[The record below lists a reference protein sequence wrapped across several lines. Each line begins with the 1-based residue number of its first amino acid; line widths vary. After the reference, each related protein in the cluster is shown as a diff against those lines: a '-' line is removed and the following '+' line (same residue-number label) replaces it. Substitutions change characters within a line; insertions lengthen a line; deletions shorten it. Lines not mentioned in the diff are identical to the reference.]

1 MAAASYKS
9 GSSGRITIAY
19 LSEGEYTLTE
29 ISAPK
34 GYAAVAAPIHI
45 TLSLNEETGAP
56 DIAVSGIGTDYYS
69 IRDDETGTMAAVIT
83 IRNRSNDLQVKKID
97 EETNTPISGVRF
109 ALYRQVTG
117 VDGVKRKD
125 YLPMRGYEN
134 LVTDVNGVLTQIT
147 MALDAGTYYLTET
160 QAAENYEL
168 LSEDLCFTI
177 GEDGTVSIETEDYKG
192 WVQTQTDSSSGEMSF
207 AITIPNRRT
216 KKTAIRKVSAGTG
229 SALEGAAFVLYR
241 AEDYDDD
248 LNQPKAGAQRLIQGS
263 TDTEGILQ
271 LGFLHNG
278 EYRLVETHPPSGYLM
293 LQAPVNIL
301 VTAEGVT
308 AMQSGASSEV
318 TQRQG
323 TWEITVW
330 NNPGYVL
337 PSTGGPGTSVF
348 YLSGI
353 LLAAIAIS
361 IRFLL
366 ARAGSRNI

>member
-177 GEDGTVSIETEDYKG
+177 GADADRQQFRRNVLCHHHSEPQDQKDGDPKG
-192 WVQTQTDSSSGEMSF
+192 ECG
-207 AITIPNRRT
+207 NRKRT
-216 KKTAIRKVSAGTG
+216 GRRC
-229 SALEGAAFVLYR
+229 FC
-241 AEDYDDD
+241 
-248 LNQPKAGAQRLIQGS
+248 P
-263 TDTEGILQ
+263 
-271 LGFLHNG
+271 
-278 EYRLVETHPPSGYLM
+278 
-293 LQAPVNIL
+293 
-301 VTAEGVT
+301 
-308 AMQSGASSEV
+308 
-318 TQRQG
+318 
-323 TWEITVW
+323 
-330 NNPGYVL
+330 L
-337 PSTGGPGTSVF
+337 PCGG
-348 YLSGI
+348 L
-353 LLAAIAIS
+353 
-361 IRFLL
+361 
-366 ARAGSRNI
+366 